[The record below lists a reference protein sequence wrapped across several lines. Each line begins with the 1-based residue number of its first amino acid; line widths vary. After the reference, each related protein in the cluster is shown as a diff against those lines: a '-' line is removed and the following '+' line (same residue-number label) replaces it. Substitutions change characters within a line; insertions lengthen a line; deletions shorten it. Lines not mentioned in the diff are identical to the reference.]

1 VIIGRDE
8 HDHGQAQGTTAGLD
22 PGRGGRMTVRR
33 VALVAS
39 SYHPHTGGVESHVRH
54 VARVLAARGR
64 SVEVWTV
71 DRGERLGT
79 RRVDGVLVR
88 YLPCPQPS
96 SRPGDVARFGL
107 AAPGAALAWGRAHA
121 AFRPDVLH
129 VQCFGPNGAYALAL
143 RTLTRTPLVVSSH
156 GETFADD
163 FSVFE
168 HSRIL
173 GAALRRSVDVASAVT
188 GCSRV
193 VTDDLVRFGAER
205 AAVVPNGVELD
216 GRSTASASSDPAV
229 DPARATTAERRRA
242 QGGPPVVLAVGRIE
256 HVKGFDL
263 LVDAFASSAL
273 RDRARLVVVGDGGE
287 AASLRRRV
295 AAQGLG
301 DRVELPGRLEPAEVA
316 ARMAVADVVVV
327 PSRADAA
334 PLVVL
339 EGWRSGRPVVATVRG
354 GPPEIVTHGVD
365 GVLVDPQDTP
375 ALAGAVLG
383 LLDDPE
389 RADRIGAAGRRRV
402 EDFTWE
408 RVVDRYEELYAEL

>member
-1 VIIGRDE
+1 
-8 HDHGQAQGTTAGLD
+8 
-22 PGRGGRMTVRR
+22 MTVRR

-64 SVEVWTV
+64 AVEVWTV

-163 FSVFE
+163 FAVFE
-168 HSRIL
+168 HSRL
-173 GAALRRSVDVASAVT
+173 LAAALRRSVDVATAVT

-193 VTDDLVRFGAER
+193 VTDDLVRFGA
-205 AAVVPNGVELD
+205 AGAVVVPNGVELD
-216 GRSTASASSDPAV
+216 GQSAVSAAPEPVA
-229 DPARATTAERRRA
+229 RRRA
-242 QGGPPVVLAVGRIE
+242 DGGLPVVLAVGRIE

-263 LVDAFASSAL
+263 LVDAFAASAL
-273 RDRARLVVVGDGGE
+273 RDRARLVVVGDGAE

-295 AAQGLG
+295 AAHGLE

-316 ARMAVADVVVV
+316 ARMAAADVVVV

-354 GPPEIVTHGVD
+354 GPPEIVTDDVD

-408 RVVDRYEELYAEL
+408 RVVDRYEELYAAVGRPTPRS